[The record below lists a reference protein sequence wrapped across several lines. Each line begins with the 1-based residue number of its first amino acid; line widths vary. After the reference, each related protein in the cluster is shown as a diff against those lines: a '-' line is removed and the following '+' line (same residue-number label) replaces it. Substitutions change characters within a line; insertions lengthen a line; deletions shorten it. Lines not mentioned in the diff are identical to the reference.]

1 VALTRSVS
9 AGTGSMHEPMGLRLD
24 NVQEH
29 AERAFR
35 TLFPVERQVEN
46 ADGTKRYIMRILPYR
61 TAENVIAGIIVA
73 FVDITPI
80 TAAEAKVAAL
90 TLKLQNWVEHLE
102 RILDLVPLG
111 TFIGGVDT
119 MQHTQ
124 INRYAARVLG
134 EKTDIKG
141 AASYLRTL
149 PIIQL

>member
-1 VALTRSVS
+1 
-9 AGTGSMHEPMGLRLD
+9 
-24 NVQEH
+24 
-29 AERAFR
+29 
-35 TLFPVERQVEN
+35 
-46 ADGTKRYIMRILPYR
+46 
-61 TAENVIAGIIVA
+61 
-73 FVDITPI
+73 
-80 TAAEAKVAAL
+80 
-90 TLKLQNWVEHLE
+90 LQNWVEHLE

>member
-1 VALTRSVS
+1 
-9 AGTGSMHEPMGLRLD
+9 MGLRLD

-80 TAAEAKVAAL
+80 TAAEAKVAA
-90 TLKLQNWVEHLE
+90 
-102 RILDLVPLG
+102 
-111 TFIGGVDT
+111 
-119 MQHTQ
+119 HT
-124 INRYAARVLG
+124 
-134 EKTDIKG
+134 
-141 AASYLRTL
+141 
-149 PIIQL
+149 